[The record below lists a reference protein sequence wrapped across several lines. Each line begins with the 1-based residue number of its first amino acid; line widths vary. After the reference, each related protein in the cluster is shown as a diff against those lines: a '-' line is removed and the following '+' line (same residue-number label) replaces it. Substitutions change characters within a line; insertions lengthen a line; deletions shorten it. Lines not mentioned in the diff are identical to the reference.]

1 MARLHSLRIIALG
14 AALLA
19 SLLTAHTAVA
29 QVPPTAA
36 SAASPRYLQAMEREL
51 RALDLDP
58 LCTAES
64 AAHAR
69 CEVRVGAAGA
79 ELALQ
84 LVYSDETD
92 TIYAY
97 VPALLV
103 ALPDAA
109 STPALLRRLAELNW
123 ELLLGKLEWN
133 ATSGEVRL
141 SMVLTTDSNFDRRA
155 FRSMVR
161 NLARLADRLGPELRR
176 ISEPSQ
182 NTRAP
187 TTPAASA
194 PAVRVPPAA
203 R

>member
-1 MARLHSLRIIALG
+1 MARLHSLRILALG

-19 SLLTAHTAVA
+19 TLSATRAAVA
-29 QVPPTAA
+29 QAPPTAPA
-36 SAASPRYLQAMEREL
+36 TGTAPPRYLQAIEREL
-51 RALDLDP
+51 RALELDP

-64 AAHAR
+64 AAHGR
-69 CEVRVGAAGA
+69 CEVRVGVAGA

-123 ELLLGKLEWN
+123 ELLVGKLEWN
-133 ATSGEVRL
+133 AASGEVRL
-141 SMVLTTDSNFDRRA
+141 SMVLHTDSNFDRRA
-155 FRSMVR
+155 LRSMVR
-161 NLARLADRLGPELRR
+161 NLARLAERLGPELRR
-176 ISEPSQ
+176 IS
-182 NTRAP
+182 AP
-187 TTPAASA
+187 TPSA
-194 PAVRVPPAA
+194 PAVRVPPTPPAA

>member
-1 MARLHSLRIIALG
+1 MARLHSLRKTVALG

-19 SLLTAHTAVA
+19 SLLTSRAAFA
-29 QVPPTAA
+29 QAPPTAA
-36 SAASPRYLQAMEREL
+36 SATPPRYLQAMEREL
-51 RALDLDP
+51 RALELDP
-58 LCTAES
+58 LCTSES
-64 AAHAR
+64 AARGR
-69 CEVRVGAAGA
+69 CEVRVGTAGTG
-79 ELALQ
+79 LALQ

-133 ATSGEVRL
+133 AASGEVRL
-141 SMVLTTDSNFDRRA
+141 SMVLNTDSNLDRRA

-161 NLARLADRLGPELRR
+161 NLARLAERLGPELGR
-176 ISEPSQ
+176 I
-182 NTRAP
+182 
-187 TTPAASA
+187 SA
-194 PAVRVPPAA
+194 PAPSAPAARTPPTPPAA

>member
-14 AALLA
+14 AALLG
-19 SLLTAHTAVA
+19 SLLTARAAVA
-29 QVPPTAA
+29 QAPPTAA
-36 SAASPRYLQAMEREL
+36 GTAPPRYLPAMEREL
-51 RALDLDP
+51 RALELDP
-58 LCTAES
+58 LCSAES
-64 AAHAR
+64 AAHGR
-69 CEVRVGAAGA
+69 CEVRAGVAGA

-103 ALPDAA
+103 ALPDAR

-133 ATSGEVRL
+133 AVSGEVRL
-141 SMVLTTDSNFDRRA
+141 SMVLHTDSNFDRRA
-155 FRSMVR
+155 LRSMVR
-161 NLARLADRLGPELRR
+161 NLARLAERLGPELRR
-176 ISEPSQ
+176 IS
-182 NTRAP
+182 AP
-187 TTPAASA
+187 TPSA
-194 PAVRVPPAA
+194 PAVRVPPTPPAA